1 MENKS
6 ILPLQGRRKD
16 SEEGSGQQLKATEKD
31 ECFDIFMIFQTQIH
45 SDQWLV
51 RFKFLQRT
59 MDGKNLI
66 RFQSKGSFSKLLRRK
81 HLCGL
86 T

>member
-45 SDQWLV
+45 SDQ
-51 RFKFLQRT
+51 
-59 MDGKNLI
+59 
-66 RFQSKGSFSKLLRRK
+66 
-81 HLCGL
+81 
-86 T
+86 